1 MRSKRGLKML
11 TVVCATLAACFAA
24 PGLAAAN
31 PNHYG
36 TAGGTVKL
44 RISDWFYGFWTG
56 LGGTFTPAGN
66 AKQLSGD
73 PQTFLMK
80 VTAGSSNQPW
90 AADSS
95 SGVTLVNGA
104 NATSVTGLSES
115 DVSFRS
121 LGIFGNWANGEN
133 GLCQLDEEFLLLEYD
148 PNPDLGH
155 FPFMFASH
163 GTDQA
168 INDYEDCLITTGF
181 FPVDASVMRNEF
193 SKVFHTAD
201 LDIWTYDLI
210 DPPVARGDSSS
221 AVPGQPV
228 TINVLGNDDP
238 PLGDPFTPQITQPPA
253 NGTLKVNGDGTI
265 TYTPN
270 PGFHGPDTF
279 AYQDD
284 NGTSTSNPATVAI
297 TVAQPSADVR
307 MSITGASKAA
317 VGTTFSETVN
327 VANAGPSSA
336 TAVVSGLTVP
346 SGVSVVN
353 TGGGRL
359 VGRIVTWNDPTLA
372 TGASVS
378 HVVTFRVNPH
388 TNRTVVVGGSAA
400 SLKVKDPNYANNV
413 AAVFVRLG

>member
-1 MRSKRGLKML
+1 MRSLRML

-24 PGLAAAN
+24 PSLAAAN
-31 PNHYG
+31 PNHYT

-66 AKQLSGD
+66 AKQLASD

-80 VTAGSSNQPW
+80 VTAGSSTQPW

-95 SGVTLVNGA
+95 SGVTLNYDGA
-104 NATSVTGLSES
+104 ANSVTGLSETRDGQS
-115 DVSFRS
+115 LRS
-121 LGIFGNWANGEN
+121 LGIFDTWANGEN
-133 GLCQLDEEFLLLEYD
+133 GLCQQSGELLLLEYD

-181 FPVDASVMRNEF
+181 FPVADSVMRNEF

-210 DPPVARGDSSS
+210 DPPVARGDSAST
-221 AVPGQPV
+221 VPGQPV

-238 PLGDPFTPQITQPPA
+238 PLGDPFTPQITQQPA
-253 NGTLKVNGDGTI
+253 NGTLKINAGGTI

-284 NGTSTSNPATVAI
+284 NGTSTSNTATVAI
-297 TVAQPSADVR
+297 TVGQPSADVR
-307 MSITGASKAA
+307 ISITGASKAA
-317 VGTTFSETVN
+317 AGSTFSETVN
-327 VANAGPSSA
+327 VANAGPSPA
-336 TAVVSGLTVP
+336 TAVLSGLTVP

-359 VGRIVTWNDPTLA
+359 VGGIVTWNDPTLA
-372 TGASVS
+372 ASAS
-378 HVVTFRVNPH
+378 LTHAVTFKVNPH
-388 TNRTVVVGGSAA
+388 TSRTVLVGGSAA

-413 AAVFVRLG
+413 AAVAVRLG